1 MNFTELCE
9 TVSVQNEIDPRLA
22 KKVCQ
27 SVFDIIADELHEGNS
42 VVISKFGTFEVCV
55 RDARVGYNPQT
66 KQKLDIPAKNY
77 PKFKP
82 SKYLKDNIN

>member
-1 MNFTELCE
+1 MTLKELCE
-9 TVSVQNEIDPRLA
+9 AVSVQNEIDPRLA

-27 SVFDIIADELHEGNS
+27 SVFDIITDELQRGNS
-42 VVISKFGTFEVCV
+42 VAVSKFGTFEVRT

-77 PKFKP
+77 PAFKP
-82 SKYLKDNIN
+82 SKSLKDIIN